1 MNESV
6 FPPLAIFQR
15 PVFEVARKS
24 TELMRSGADKIV
36 QINFY
41 ASLAAID
48 NSTHHFSTLV
58 NSQSIGDYSAPFLAC
73 RVTLAKVGLRC
84 DALEGANKGFKY
96 IGPLLMHCGRVG
108 AKYAVVLR
116 SLQGPKAA

>member
-1 MNESV
+1 MTVSALIAMNRPDQLRSHMA
-6 FPPLAIFQR
+6 LARQNGITQD
-15 PVFEVARKS
+15 
-24 TELMRSGADKIV
+24 ELIETVTHLA
-36 QINFY
+36 FY
-41 ASLAAID
+41 AGWPSAVSAATMAKG
-48 NSTHHFSTLV
+48 N
-58 NSQSIGDYSAPFLAC
+58 YSAPFRAC

-96 IGPLLMHCGRVG
+96 IGPLLMHRGRVG